1 MADDFNA
8 EYVRLTTPLRVFGP
22 MTEQLIKQIL
32 KANNINIHSVTHRVK
47 DADTTLRKINKSES
61 RRAIGS
67 LTDMLGLRIITY
79 FREDVDKVAKIV
91 EREFAVDQENSIDK
105 RAVLDPD
112 RFGYLSMHYIVKLSS
127 GRAVLA
133 EYVTFA
139 EINFEIQ
146 IRSIL
151 QHAWAEI
158 EHDLGYKSEA
168 AVPRSTRRSFS
179 RLAGLLELADDEF
192 MRIRDELATQ
202 QSIVEAEIREGVR
215 NIEIDQNSIYS
226 YLVSSQDYQLLER
239 RISEYFDLAMGAPV
253 ASDIGNLAANLQSV
267 GFNSIDEID
276 RFLKSEFTLLSSFA
290 KLWIE
295 KDFPGA
301 EPDEDDS
308 PTSLITSGIG
318 FYYIGIFRLA
328 KGIVEGESLEGQLK
342 RRTGPFLDE
351 LISAYN
357 EALRTAAKA

>member
-1 MADDFNA
+1 MMDDFNA

-22 MTEQLIKQIL
+22 IVEQLVKQVL
-32 KANNINIHSVTHRVK
+32 KANNINFHSVTHRVK
-47 DADTTLRKINKSES
+47 DADTTLRKINKSDS

-67 LTDMLGLRIITY
+67 LTDMLGMRIITY
-79 FREDVDKVAKIV
+79 FRDDVDEVAKII
-91 EREFAVDQENSIDK
+91 EQEFSIDQENSIDK
-105 RAVLDPD
+105 RAILDPD

-127 GRAVLA
+127 GRATLA
-133 EYVTFA
+133 EYRAFA

-168 AVPRSTRRSFS
+168 AVPRGTRRSFS

-192 MRIRDELATQ
+192 TRIRDELAAQ
-202 QSIVEAEIREGVR
+202 QSAVEAEIREGFR

-226 YLVSSQDYQLLER
+226 YLTSSQDYQLLER
-239 RISEYFDLAMGAPV
+239 RIGEFFDLYIEA
-253 ASDIGNLAANLQSV
+253 ASASQIGRSAAELQSV

-276 RFLKSEFTLLSSFA
+276 QFLKSEFTLLSIFA
-290 KLWIE
+290 RLWINE
-295 KDFPGA
+295 DYPGA
-301 EPDEDDS
+301 ESEDE
-308 PTSLITSGIG
+308 PTTQIRSGIG

-328 KGIVEGESLEGQLK
+328 KGLVEGESLEGRLK
-342 RRTGPFLDE
+342 IQMEEHLDE
-351 LISAYN
+351 LKSAYN
-357 EALRTAAKA
+357 EALKRAAKT